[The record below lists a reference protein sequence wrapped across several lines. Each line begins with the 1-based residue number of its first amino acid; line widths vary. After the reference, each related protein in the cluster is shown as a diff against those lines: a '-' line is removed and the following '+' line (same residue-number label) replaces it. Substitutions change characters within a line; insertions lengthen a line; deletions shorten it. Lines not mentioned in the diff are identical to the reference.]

1 MTAHHD
7 AEPLRRLAGLIA
19 QRRVDLGMNKI
30 DMARTAGLTITT
42 YSKVEAG
49 LSVRDVTYAK
59 IEPILG
65 WATGS
70 CRHILNGGS
79 APTVIEPS
87 SVEGISLVAIPA
99 DGFEED
105 LSQAVTSAMVAVAD
119 NLTAAEIRE
128 ISRRA
133 MEELKRRGVI

>member
-65 WATGS
+65 WALGS
-70 CRHILNGGS
+70 CRAVLDGGEPVPVS
-79 APTVIEPS
+79 SSEVPGVVIA
-87 SVEGISLVAIPA
+87 AIP
-99 DGFEED
+99 EED